1 MYYRKGQLG
10 LFQRLLLVLLE
21 GISSEDSVKEHIYG
35 EGPEAERKFFADVV
49 KVYNKL
55 ASERA
60 MAALAARRARDEKGQ
75 REAFDDAKRFF
86 EEAGR
91 ARGGD
96 YDHYE
101 EETMALQG
109 WAILTGASNW
119 EGGAT
124 WLKTALEVRMYM
136 CVNFALC
143 VPACL
148 VCVRT
153 DGHHDRRTDRPTDP
167 PNSTPQLPPTNAT
180 QTAEKGKRTNLLA
193 ALGLAVAHFNDA
205 GAAGA
210 NGQDGA
216 LQAVR
221 KARKLFGKVL
231 AQYPACPPDVRLGFG
246 LCCYRL
252 GEMDRARA
260 AFQRWVRMDG
270 GDVCGWVEYT

>member
-10 LFQRLLLVLLE
+10 LFQRLLLVLLD
-21 GISSEDSVKEHIYG
+21 GISQEDTVKQHIYG
-35 EGPEAERKFFADVV
+35 DGPEAERKFYEDVIR
-49 KVYNKL
+49 VYNKL

-60 MAALAARRARDEKGQ
+60 MAALAARRARDQKGQ
-75 REAFDDAKRFF
+75 REAFEDAKRFF
-86 EEAGR
+86 EEAVR

-101 EETMALQG
+101 EDTMALQG

-124 WLKTALEVRMYM
+124 WLRTALEVRVGLLHVVCY
-136 CVNFALC
+136 
-143 VPACL
+143 ACCKRPRL
-148 VCVRT
+148 I
-153 DGHHDRRTDRPTDP
+153 HRPTKFLPTP
-167 PNSTPQLPPTNAT
+167 PHPPT

-205 GAAGA
+205 AAAGQA
-210 NGQDGA
+210 DGGA
-216 LQAVR
+216 QGVR
-221 KARKLFGKVL
+221 RARKLFGRVL
-231 AQYPACPPDVRLGFG
+231 AQYPACPADVRLGFG

-260 AFQRWVRMDG
+260 AFQR
-270 GDVCGWVEYT
+270 